1 MASQMENR
9 RGCFGR
15 RDYVSQ
21 PMASPMCHREE
32 EEKEEEKEEET
43 AAATAAAR
51 ADQSSGSITRRKT
64 VDR

>member
-43 AAATAAAR
+43 AATAAAR
-51 ADQSSGSITRRKT
+51 ADQSSSGSIT
-64 VDR
+64 